1 MSGST
6 DKDVIRFRFLCVSN
20 LDGEAWY
27 AISSQRL
34 PAGTSHEELEEKIE
48 NDWSPN
54 GHISCVKGDKTALV
68 FYLPTSIFFHENAH
82 PTNLSKD
89 NEDTLSFA
97 IDND

>member
-54 GHISCVKGDKTALV
+54 GHISCVKGDKTVVV
-68 FYLPTSIFFHENAH
+68 FYLHSSIFVHENAQF
-82 PTNLSKD
+82 TNLRKE
-89 NEDTLSFA
+89 NEDTLSFS